1 MAVPEQI
8 PYIEYIANGTTVTFP
23 LGYDCIDSD
32 FLIVSKNGIEVGSET
47 WVLNNNSVVFNEPPS
62 IDTKITIERNT
73 AIERTTDFNTYNNS
87 FRPQPVNADFDHIV
101 HILQEI
107 AARLLREISDRKLS
121 DTELKQF
128 VQDYVESVL
137 SINNPEAIT
146 LVLADIVQTSIDG
159 EIQTQQE
166 FNEYILSY
174 VNIKYPS
181 IAEFIEQS
189 QAAFDQFETSTLES
203 INASLTVS
211 QEQIN
216 TAIAAIQPT
225 VDTAVANAGNM
236 IGAADLTAL
245 QLITDKSNGQ
255 NAMLDN
261 GDIYRFSKPTSA
273 AGTWVFTGLNYTY
286 QAKVYVDS
294 VPKNEQSAIA
304 AEAGLLAN
312 RYVSAQGFKAAFD
325 FLMQKHANE
334 LSKLNENLAKLQL
347 QLSNVE
353 SIANAASLKLDSYRA
368 GIVKA
373 DYYLSADG
381 SDTNAGTISAPFRS
395 FAPILAMSAGSL
407 NNKIIALKCGSSF
420 AAMDISFL
428 NANNCLITSYG
439 NSADG
444 RPFIDCTTSITETWS
459 EHATGVWKVTLTH
472 NADTKIYPNFFKNG
486 IPVQKVISLSA
497 LTSASDKAVYAENQT
512 SSTFTAYMK
521 SSVNPAIDGN
531 SYRWSKYGSA
541 ITLIGTDSTIDNIYA
556 LGNAHQDG
564 ALVVKTN
571 DASGGC
577 KLSRCRVDWG
587 NRHSALVGS
596 GARQSVAEFNE
607 FYGGADD
614 VETGNI
620 LNAGGGANALVF
632 NSADHQSATCVDR
645 YNVYDGLTRPNYN
658 APASLTY
665 FTGGYGHDA
674 VEGRPMLRYTAY
686 GNTFKNIENVH
697 SCCAV
702 SGTFDDCAFDNV
714 TQLFSADDVN
724 TNYTLSNSKGNVEQ
738 LVRGT
743 NLNITLLWKDNE
755 IIVNDLARGTAGFV
769 RYAEGTGSINL
780 TYDGGTL
787 DVRGVR
793 SSTAAANRVLN
804 RVKNGS
810 LKINNLTVLPVLAT
824 PFTYFTDVISGGTFT
839 LDATSGNNK
848 YSIGTVFRRNGTEY
862 NLAGWIGAGYEQSTS
877 KRHDMPIATLQDNF
891 SRTDKLLVDDV
902 YVNVGGVTSS
912 LALRSNKLAT
922 LNSSTQAVKLGSV
935 ESQNLWC
942 RKITQSTVGSS
953 GIALLVENETNF
965 IIVRE
970 TSTQYQLQV
979 CNNGSFTTNNGSGVT
994 PAVGQEVI
1002 AVIKDVIDPSTK
1014 VQSKMSWLIADNR
1027 NVINSQLITMPSAMS
1042 NTKSV
1047 GFVGR
1052 GAANPLLSDVSWGLA

>member
-1 MAVPEQI
+1 MANLVPTPSWDDVYQIEQTDRVLGGTGGV
-8 PYIEYIANGTTVTFP
+8 ANRP
-23 LGYDCIDSD
+23 AQEL
-32 FLIVSKNGIEVGSET
+32 
-47 WVLNNNSVVFNEPPS
+47 LN
-62 IDTKITIERNT
+62 
-73 AIERTTDFNTYNNS
+73 RT
-87 FRPQPVNADFDHIV
+87 
-101 HILQEI
+101 E
-107 AARLLREISDRKLS
+107 LLRN
-121 DTELKQF
+121 
-128 VQDYVESVL
+128 Y
-137 SINNPEAIT
+137 
-146 LVLADIVQTSIDG
+146 
-159 EIQTQQE
+159 
-166 FNEYILSY
+166 
-174 VNIKYPS
+174 
-181 IAEFIEQS
+181 
-189 QAAFDQFETSTLES
+189 AAFPFVENREY
-203 INASLTVS
+203 
-211 QEQIN
+211 
-216 TAIAAIQPT
+216 
-225 VDTAVANAGNM
+225 
-236 IGAADLTAL
+236 
-245 QLITDKSNGQ
+245 QLNERVQ
-255 NAMLDN
+255 LDN
-261 GDIYRFSKPTSA
+261 GDIVRNTAPDNTNDPNSNLTGWVKINSTSQIFDVSGKSQDQINTETSSALTSKADKSDIVQGQYSFTTLA
-273 AGTWVFTGLNYTY
+273 AFNAVKSTIPNNSTVIIDEAGANQGTNTWTGTDLVKSPYDPVAVAAADATAKANQAELNAKNYT
-286 QAKVYVDS
+286 DG

-312 RYVSAQGFKAAFD
+312 RYVSALGFKAAFD

-395 FAPILAMSAGSL
+395 FSPILAMSAGSL

-420 AAMDISFL
+420 AAMDISVL

-444 RPFIDCTTSITETWS
+444 RPFIDCTSAITETWT

-486 IPVQKVISLSA
+486 IPVQKVISVAA
-497 LTSASDKAVYAENQT
+497 LASASDNAVYAENQT

-521 SSVNPAIDGN
+521 SSVNPATDGN

-577 KLSRCRVDWG
+577 KLSRSRVDWG

-596 GARQSVAEFNE
+596 GTRQSVAEFNE

-632 NSADHQSATCVDR
+632 NSSDHQTATCVDR

-697 SCCAV
+697 SSCAAT
-702 SGTFDDCAFDNV
+702 GIFDDCTFDNV

-743 NLNITLLWKDNE
+743 NLNMTLLWKDNE
-755 IIVNDLARGTAGFV
+755 IVVNDLARGTAGFV
-769 RYAEGTGSINL
+769 RYAEGTGSINI
-780 TYDGGTL
+780 TYDGGIL

-793 SSTAAANRVLN
+793 SSTAAANRVIN

-810 LKINNLTVLPVLAT
+810 LKVNNLTVLPVLAT

-862 NLAGWIGAGYEQSTS
+862 NLAGWISAGYDQATS
-877 KRHDMPIATLQDNF
+877 KRHDIPISTLQDNF
-891 SRTDKLLVDDV
+891 ARTDKLLVDDV
-902 YVNVGGVTSS
+902 YINLGGVTSS

-922 LNSSTQAVKLGSV
+922 LNGSTQAVKLGSV

-953 GIALLVENETNF
+953 GIALLVENDTNF

-979 CNNGSFTTNNGSGVT
+979 CNAGSFATTNGSGVT
-994 PAVGQEVI
+994 PAIGQEVI
-1002 AVIKDVIDPSTK
+1002 AVIKDVIDPLTK

-1042 NTKSV
+1042 NTKTV

-1052 GAANPLLSDVSWGLA
+1052 GAANPLLSDASWGILS

>member
-1 MAVPEQI
+1 MPLPDINTLIGPSVTERQFKEALSQLFT
-8 PYIEYIANGTTVTFP
+8 YIGTLAIDQNVKDALASLVTKQYVDNKYPDINDFITQANATIETKLLEYGNNGGLIIVKTLAELQAITAEYDNQGARVAETGDEYRWNPALTTTVKWEAT
-23 LGYDCIDSD
+23 GRN
-32 FLIVSKNGIEVGSET
+32 FLSEFKT
-47 WVLNNNSVVFNEPPS
+47 
-62 IDTKITIERNT
+62 
-73 AIERTTDFNTYNNS
+73 
-87 FRPQPVNADFDHIV
+87 
-101 HILQEI
+101 
-107 AARLLREISDRKLS
+107 
-121 DTELKQF
+121 
-128 VQDYVESVL
+128 
-137 SINNPEAIT
+137 
-146 LVLADIVQTSIDG
+146 
-159 EIQTQQE
+159 
-166 FNEYILSY
+166 
-174 VNIKYPS
+174 
-181 IAEFIEQS
+181 
-189 QAAFDQFETSTLES
+189 
-203 INASLTVS
+203 
-211 QEQIN
+211 
-216 TAIAAIQPT
+216 
-225 VDTAVANAGNM
+225 
-236 IGAADLTAL
+236 
-245 QLITDKSNGQ
+245 
-255 NAMLDN
+255 
-261 GDIYRFSKPTSA
+261 
-273 AGTWVFTGLNYTY
+273 
-286 QAKVYVDS
+286 YVDN
-294 VPKNEQSAIA
+294 VPKNEQAAIA
-304 AEAGLLAN
+304 AEAGLLPN

-353 SIANAASLKLDSYRA
+353 SIANAANLKLDSYRA
-368 GIVKA
+368 GIVKG

-395 FAPILAMSAGSL
+395 FAPILAMSAGSI

-420 AAMDISFL
+420 APMDLSFL
-428 NANNCLITSYG
+428 NASNCLITSYG

-444 RPFIDCTTSITETWS
+444 RPFIDCTSAIIETWT
-459 EHATGVWKVTLTH
+459 EHSTGIWKVTLTH

-486 IPVQKVISLSA
+486 IPVQKVISTAA
-497 LTSASDKAVYAENQT
+497 LAGASDNAVYAENQT

-521 SSVNPAIDGN
+521 SSVNPSTDGN

-556 LGNAHQDG
+556 FGNAHQDG

-596 GARQSVAEFNE
+596 GTRQSVAEFNE

-620 LNAGGGANALVF
+620 LNTGGGANALVF
-632 NSADHQSATCVDR
+632 NSSDHQTATCVDR

-658 APASLTY
+658 APTSLTY

-697 SCCAV
+697 SSCAV
-702 SGTFDDCAFDNV
+702 TGTFDDCTFDNV

-724 TNYTLSNSKGNVEQ
+724 TNYTLSNSSGNVEQ

-755 IIVNDLARGTAGFV
+755 IVVNDLARGTAGFV
-769 RYAEGTGSINL
+769 RYAEGTGVINL

-793 SSTAAANRVLN
+793 SSTAAANRVIN

-810 LKINNLTVLPVLAT
+810 LKVNNLTVLPVLAT
-824 PFTYFTDVISGGTFT
+824 PFTYFTDVVSGGTFT
-839 LDATSGNNK
+839 LDAASGNNK
-848 YSIGTVFRRNGTEY
+848 YSIGTVFRRSGTEY
-862 NLAGWIGAGYEQSTS
+862 NLVGWISAGYEQVTS

-891 SRTDKLLVDDV
+891 ARTDKLLVDDV
-902 YVNVGGVTSS
+902 YINVGGVTST

-922 LNSSTQAVKLGSV
+922 LNGLTQAVKLGSV

-942 RKITQSTVGSS
+942 RKVTQSIVGSS

-970 TSTQYQLQV
+970 TSAQYQLQV
-979 CNNGSFTTNNGSGVT
+979 CNAGSFATTNGSGVT

-1014 VQSKMSWLIADNR
+1014 IQSKMSWLIADNR
-1027 NVINSQLITMPSAMS
+1027 NVINSQLITMPSVMS

-1052 GAANPLLSDVSWGLA
+1052 GAANPLLSDASWGVVS